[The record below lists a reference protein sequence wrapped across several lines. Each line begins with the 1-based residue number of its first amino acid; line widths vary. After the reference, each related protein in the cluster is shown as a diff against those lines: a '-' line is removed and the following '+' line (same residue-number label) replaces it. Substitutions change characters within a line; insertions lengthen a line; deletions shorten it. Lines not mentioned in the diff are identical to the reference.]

1 MDFYCEGCDEAS
13 DDLDEVPD
21 GQALCPAC
29 REAWLDAEEY
39 EKQVRADYRASV
51 L

>member
-1 MDFYCEGCDEAS
+1 MDIYCEGCDEPS

-21 GQALCPAC
+21 GQLLCPCC
-29 REAWLDAEEY
+29 REAWNDAEDY
-39 EKQVRADYRASV
+39 EEQVRADYRASV

>member
-1 MDFYCEGCDEAS
+1 MPLYCEGCEDGS

-21 GQALCPAC
+21 GQVLCPAC
-29 REAWLDAEEY
+29 REAWHDAEDY
-39 EKQVRADYRASV
+39 ETQMRADYRAAV